1 VSCLIKGTFTYH
13 LRVFL
18 VGFFFLVGEPN
29 PEVEK
34 CQKVQSDKMPD
45 PDPHKKSMR
54 IRNPA
59 DRF

>member
-1 VSCLIKGTFTYH
+1 
-13 LRVFL
+13 VFL
-18 VGFFFLVGEPN
+18 VGFFFLVGELN
-29 PEVEK
+29 PEEEK